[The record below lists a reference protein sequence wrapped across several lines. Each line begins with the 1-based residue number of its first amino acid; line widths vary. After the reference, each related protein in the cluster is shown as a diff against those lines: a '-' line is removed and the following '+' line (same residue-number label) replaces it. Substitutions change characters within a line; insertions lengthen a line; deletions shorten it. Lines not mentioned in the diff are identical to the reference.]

1 MRGCYLAVF
10 IWSTVGHQQMFG
22 FGVSILYHVMYHC
35 SLDYVVSALV
45 GVLYVGIR
53 WKRVLSII
61 LVLPHTFGVWGRM
74 EYGVK

>member
-1 MRGCYLAVF
+1 MA
-10 IWSTVGHQQMFG
+10 FG
-22 FGVSILYHVMYHC
+22 F
-35 SLDYVVSALV
+35 VSALG

>member
-1 MRGCYLAVF
+1 M
-10 IWSTVGHQQMFG
+10 
-22 FGVSILYHVMYHC
+22 YHVMDC
-35 SLDYVVSALV
+35 SWGYVVSALV